1 MKSIWLCRLAPALLV
16 LALATPVQGQS
27 FGFPWWK
34 DAQFQRELALTS
46 EQSDKI
52 DAIFQAAF
60 TKLRENKQGLDKQEE
75 DLSRMIAGNAD
86 EALVIKQVDKVEAI
100 RAHMN
105 KMRTLMLLHER
116 QVLTPD
122 QRVRLNKLHEQ
133 WEKDH
138 QKPRTGNR

>member
-1 MKSIWLCRLAPALLV
+1 MKSTRLCRLALVLLV
-16 LALATPVQGQS
+16 LALAPPVQGQS

-34 DAQFQRELALTS
+34 DAQFQRELALTA
-46 EQSDKI
+46 EQSDRI
-52 DAIFQAAF
+52 DAIFQAAI
-60 TKLRENKQGLDKQEE
+60 TKLREKKQDLDKQEE
-75 DLSRMIAGNAD
+75 ELSRMIAGNAD
-86 EALVIKQVDKVEAI
+86 ETLVIRQVDKVEAI

-116 QVLTPD
+116 QVLTPE

-138 QKPRTGNR
+138 QRPRTGTR